1 MKWLYTCLEVSFHLL
16 FMAILNLQTWLKTG
30 GTIWLGLCIILYK
43 VSHMHFRM
51 MIEHV
56 SEVINFIRKK
66 KHHFLFL
73 STCSLHWLEYSSQ
86 NNNYVQKTLL
96 ECSPPQPHKKWGQW
110 RQWPIL
116 PPSLKQ
122 KDFIPKTCII
132 TLRLNAY
139 FIRIHTTWSID
150 DLTQVIL
157 GQCTFESLYLYV
169 VHYHSRI
176 YLSTNHLKYLSK
188 TGNLL

>member
-1 MKWLYTCLEVSFHLL
+1 MVIHLFGSQFSLAFHGHIEFANLIENRWYNLAGTVHHIAQSVTYAFPDDDWTC
-16 FMAILNLQTWLKTG
+16 
-30 GTIWLGLCIILYK
+30 
-43 VSHMHFRM
+43 
-51 MIEHV
+51 
-56 SEVINFIRKK
+56 IRGHQFYPKK
-66 KHHFLFL
+66 KHHYLFL

-96 ECSPPQPHKKWGQW
+96 ECSPQPHKKWGQW

-122 KDFIPKTCII
+122 KDFIPKTWII
-132 TLRLNAY
+132 TLRLNTY
-139 FIRIHTTWSID
+139 SIRIHTTWSID

-176 YLSTNHLKYLSK
+176 YLSTNHLKCLSK